1 MNLAVIFVFLLLL
14 ISLYGYYLMIKKSKL
29 EKEIRDNKLDYSCFR
44 CKKVISIDDK
54 KCPNCEFV
62 TIFGN
67 RKKIGK
73 IDALKAKS
81 QKAPVLFRFFQ
92 LIPPQDFL
100 FGLEW
105 NPQFEGAERAGSGG
119 GTATYGMVPMF
130 VGTPLA
136 KPQE

>member
-29 EKEIRDNKLDYSCFR
+29 EKEIRDNMLDYSCFR

-67 RKKIGK
+67 RKKKEWYLVIILIGW
-73 IDALKAKS
+73 
-81 QKAPVLFRFFQ
+81 LFVAMKFFRQ
-92 LIPPQDFL
+92 GL
-100 FGLEW
+100 F
-105 NPQFEGAERAGSGG
+105 
-119 GTATYGMVPMF
+119 
-130 VGTPLA
+130 
-136 KPQE
+136 